1 MSDDELRSLAISG
14 FQNAVDAV
22 VEHELVSTADEE
34 KLGQVVGEVRQ
45 MVSALGALSIRRFP
59 YRHFF

>member
-1 MSDDELRSLAISG
+1 
-14 FQNAVDAV
+14 